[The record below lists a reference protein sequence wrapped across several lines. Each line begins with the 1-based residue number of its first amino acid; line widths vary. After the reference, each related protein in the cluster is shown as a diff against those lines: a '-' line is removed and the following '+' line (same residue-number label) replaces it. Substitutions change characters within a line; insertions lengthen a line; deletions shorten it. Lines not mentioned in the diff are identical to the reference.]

1 MGETTGLEGMIC
13 FELYAASRAMTALYR
28 PALDAEDLT
37 YPQFLALRVI
47 NDRGTLTVGELGRV
61 LGLDSGTL
69 SPLLRRLDQRG
80 LTLRGR
86 GESDQRKVWTQLS
99 PKGQLL
105 HDRLADLPTRL
116 GCALDLTTEEFTTLS
131 TLLGKLRSSATTSTI
146 S

>member
-1 MGETTGLEGMIC
+1 MRETTGLDGMIC

-47 NDRGTLTVGELGRV
+47 AEHGTLTVGALGKI

-86 GESDQRKVWTQLS
+86 GESDQRKVWTELS
-99 PKGQLL
+99 PKGMLL
-105 HDRLADLPTRL
+105 ADRLADLPTRL
-116 GCALDLTTEEFTTLS
+116 GCTLDLTPDEFTTLH
-131 TLLGKLRSSATTSTI
+131 TLLGKLRTSATT
-146 S
+146 